1 MSKTQL
7 IARIILALLGFS
19 GNSLLCRLALKTTTI
34 DPASFTSI
42 RLGSAAVM
50 MALILAF
57 TRGTLLA
64 AGDWKSALALFAYA
78 AWFSLSYTNITAGTG
93 ALLAFGAVQITMI
106 SVGLFF
112 GERFNR
118 FQLAGLVVAVFGLF
132 GLLLPG
138 LSAPPPLSAAL
149 MIGAGVAWGGYSLL
163 GRGAIDPIATT
174 AGNFLRTLPMTALF
188 SIVMLRSFHLDM
200 WGVTYAVVS
209 GAITSG
215 IGYAIWYSV
224 LPSLKAAQAATI
236 QLVVP
241 VITTLAAIILLGEEL
256 TLRIALAS
264 TAILCGI
271 GLVIYEK
278 GRAVT
283 IKEAQKS

>member
-7 IARIILALLGFS
+7 VTRIILALLGFS

-42 RLGSAAVM
+42 RLGSAALI
-50 MALILAF
+50 MAVILAF
-57 TRGTLLA
+57 TRGTRHM

-78 AWFSLSYTNITAGTG
+78 AWFSLSYTSITAGTG

-112 GERFNR
+112 GERFNS
-118 FQLAGLVVAVFGLF
+118 FQFAGLVLAVIGLF

-138 LSAPPPLSAAL
+138 ISAPPPLSGAL
-149 MIGAGVAWGGYSLL
+149 MIGAGVAWGIYSLL
-163 GRGAIDPIATT
+163 GREAIDPIATT

-188 SIVMLRSFHLDM
+188 SFVMLRDFHLDM
-200 WGVTYAVVS
+200 GGVTYAVVS

-224 LPSLKAAQAATI
+224 LPSLKATQAATL
-236 QLVVP
+236 QLLAP
-241 VITTLAAIILLGEEL
+241 VITALAAIILLGEEL
-256 TLRIALAS
+256 TLRIVLAS
-264 TAILCGI
+264 IAILCGI
-271 GLVIYEK
+271 GLVIYERGK
-278 GRAVT
+278 TA
-283 IKEAQKS
+283 IS

>member
-1 MSKTQL
+1 MTKASL

-19 GNSLLCRLALKTTTI
+19 GNSLLGRLALKTTTI
-34 DPASFTSI
+34 DPASFISI
-42 RLGSAAVM
+42 RLGSAALM
-50 MALILAF
+50 LALILAV
-57 TRGTLLA
+57 TRGTRPT

-78 AWFSLSYTNITAGTG
+78 IWFSLSYANITAGMG
-93 ALLAFGAVQITMI
+93 ALLLFGAVQITMI
-106 SVGLFF
+106 SAGLLS
-112 GERFNR
+112 GERFNA
-118 FQLAGLVVAVFGLF
+118 FQLVGLALAVIGLF

-138 LSAPPPLSAAL
+138 LSAPPPISAAL
-149 MIGAGVAWGGYSLL
+149 MIGAGVAWGAYSLL

-188 SIVMLRSFHLDM
+188 SIVMLKNFHLDI
-200 WGVTYAVVS
+200 WGVAYAVVS

-224 LPSLKAAQAATI
+224 LPSLKATQAATI
-236 QLVVP
+236 QLVAP

-256 TLRIALAS
+256 NLRIVLAS
-264 TAILCGI
+264 FAILCGI

-278 GRAVT
+278 GRFAV
-283 IKEAQKS
+283 KA